1 MKIPYKCALYK
12 LVGCLVASPIIIY
25 VILLIAKAFRGGQSY
40 GMSAGD
46 SFIVWLLMAILISQ
60 CYRGCCCGYDSKK
73 KKK

>member
-12 LVGCLVASPIIIY
+12 LIASLVASSVIIY
-25 VILLIAKAFRGGQSY
+25 VILIIAKAFRDGQSY

-60 CYRGCCCGYDSKK
+60 CCRGCCCGYDSKK